1 LNVETLSR
9 TVKLGYAGAVGLR
22 EVKAARTREHI
33 VDVAIELFIAQGYD
47 QTTMEQIAEKAEVA
61 PSTLYR
67 YFTSKD
73 LLVLDRLLVL
83 TDMGDVLKSR
93 PADEP
98 VEESLAVVLLDSL
111 ESMVDDPRHAAI
123 RHVIDEAPALRT
135 RLFDISTDSFKG
147 FQQALAERMAVP
159 PDDLRVRMT
168 TRIALHVFE
177 VAAERWGD
185 GDRSKPRA
193 DVLNEVLTTLAEHA
207 PILPTPLD
215 RVTRR
220 PSTARTN

>member
-1 LNVETLSR
+1 M
-9 TVKLGYAGAVGLR
+9 GLR
-22 EVKAARTREHI
+22 ELKAARTRDHI
-33 VDVAIELFIAQGYD
+33 VDVAIELFIAHGYD

-73 LLVLDRLLVL
+73 LLILDPLLVFTDLGRAL
-83 TDMGDVLKSR
+83 TSR

-98 VEESLAVVLLDSL
+98 VGESLAVVLRDSL
-111 ESMVDDPRHAAI
+111 EAAVDDPRHAAI
-123 RHVIDEAPALRT
+123 RKIIDEAPAPRARLWDIASET
-135 RLFDISTDSFKG
+135 RNSLE
-147 FQQALAERMAVP
+147 QALAERMALP
-159 PDDLRVRMT
+159 PDELRVTMAARVT
-168 TRIALHVFE
+168 LQLFE
-177 VAAERWGD
+177 IVAERWWVGD
-185 GDRSKPRA
+185 HSASRA
-193 DVLNEVLTTLAEHA
+193 DVLNDVLTTLAEHG

>member
-22 EVKAARTREHI
+22 EVKAARTRDHI

-67 YFTSKD
+67 YFASKD

-83 TDMGDVLKSR
+83 TDLDDALESR

-98 VEESLAVVLLDSL
+98 VGDSL
-111 ESMVDDPRHAAI
+111 TMVLRDCLESFVDDPRNTAVRQI
-123 RHVIDEAPALRT
+123 IDEAPALRT
-135 RLFDISTDSFKG
+135 RLFDISTESFKA
-147 FQQALAERMAVP
+147 FERALAKRMAVP
-159 PDDLRVRMT
+159 PDDVRAMMT
-168 TRIALHVFE
+168 ARMALQVFE
-177 VAAERWGD
+177 IVADRWWRGD
-185 GDRSKPRA
+185 HSESRTDILN
-193 DVLNEVLTTLAEHA
+193 DVLTALADQGVV
-207 PILPTPLD
+207 LPTPLD
-215 RVTRR
+215 RVTSAPR
-220 PSTARTN
+220 P